1 MKRVIVG
8 IIALTVSMMSLS
20 GQNLDM
26 FFSVIQG
33 DSFTYTIYSPQ
44 GDVDYKYTCTN
55 KEVNGADLSDAS
67 VVYQYQFWKG
77 DGKPLFGDDGVMDM
91 KITLNSEGTTSYMYD
106 MKKSMAIQDV
116 VTMGDVSSLPV
127 GLEVGQIVP
136 DGKINIKIKNIG
148 ASFLITDRK
157 VVAIENI
164 TTPAGTFKGYKM
176 EEVQT
181 NKVPLSTKS
190 FRIVTWYAKNI
201 GCIRQEVYDKK
212 GRLLRT
218 LELTS
223 VQNSTY

>member
-1 MKRVIVG
+1 MKRLTIVIV
-8 IIALTVSMMSLS
+8 ALVASLVSLS
-20 GQNLDM
+20 GQNLDL
-26 FFSVIQG
+26 FFSVTQG
-33 DSFTYTIYSPQ
+33 DSFTYTIYSPD
-44 GDVDYKYTCTN
+44 GEVEYKYSCTN

-67 VVYQYQFWKG
+67 VVYEYQFWKG
-77 DGKPLFGDDGVMDM
+77 DGKPLFADEGKMDM

-116 VTMGDVSSLPV
+116 VTMGDISSLPSE
-127 GLEVGQIVP
+127 LKVGQSVP
-136 DGKINIKIKNIG
+136 DGKINIKVKSVG

-157 VVAIENI
+157 VVAIEDV

-181 NKVPLSTKS
+181 NKVLVSTKS

-201 GCIRQEVYDKK
+201 GCVKQEVYDKK
-212 GRLLRT
+212 GKLLRT

-223 VQNSTY
+223 LVQK

>member
-1 MKRVIVG
+1 MKRLTIVIV
-8 IIALTVSMMSLS
+8 ALVASVVSLS
-20 GQNLDM
+20 GQNLDL
-26 FFSVIQG
+26 FFSVTQG
-33 DSFTYTIYSPQ
+33 DSFTYTIYSPD
-44 GDVDYKYTCTN
+44 GEVEYKYSCTN

-67 VVYQYQFWKG
+67 VVYEYQFWEG
-77 DGKPLFGDDGVMDM
+77 DGKPLFADEGKMDM

-116 VTMGDVSSLPV
+116 VTMGDISSLPSE
-127 GLEVGQIVP
+127 LKVGQSVP
-136 DGKINIKIKNIG
+136 DGKINIKVKSVG

-157 VVAIENI
+157 VVAIEDV

-181 NKVPLSTKS
+181 NKVLVSTKS

-201 GCIRQEVYDKK
+201 GCVKQEVYDKK
-212 GRLLRT
+212 GKLLRT

-223 VQNSTY
+223 LVQK

>member
-1 MKRVIVG
+1 MKRLIIVIV
-8 IIALTVSMMSLS
+8 ALVASLVSLS
-20 GQNLDM
+20 GQNLDL
-26 FFSVIQG
+26 FFSVTQG
-33 DSFTYTIYSPQ
+33 DSFTYTIYSPD
-44 GDVDYKYTCTN
+44 GEVEYKYSCTN

-67 VVYQYQFWKG
+67 VVYEYQFWEG
-77 DGKPLFGDDGVMDM
+77 DGKPLFADEGKMDM

-116 VTMGDVSSLPV
+116 VTMGDISSLPSE
-127 GLEVGQIVP
+127 LKVGQSVP
-136 DGKINIKIKNIG
+136 DGKINIKVKSVG

-157 VVAIENI
+157 VVAIEDV

-181 NKVPLSTKS
+181 NKVLVSTKS

-201 GCIRQEVYDKK
+201 GCVKQEVYDKK
-212 GRLLRT
+212 GKLLRT

-223 VQNSTY
+223 LVQK

>member
-1 MKRVIVG
+1 MKRLTIVIV
-8 IIALTVSMMSLS
+8 ALVASLVSLS
-20 GQNLDM
+20 GQNLDL
-26 FFSVIQG
+26 FFSVTQG
-33 DSFTYTIYSPQ
+33 DSFTYTIYSTD
-44 GDVDYKYTCTN
+44 GEVEYKYSCSN

-67 VVYQYQFWKG
+67 VVYEYQFWKG
-77 DGKPLFGDDGVMDM
+77 DGKPLFADEGKMDM

-116 VTMGDVSSLPV
+116 VTMGDISSLPSE
-127 GLEVGQIVP
+127 LKVGQSVP
-136 DGKINIKIKNIG
+136 DGKINIKVKSVG

-157 VVAIENI
+157 VVAIEDV

-181 NKVPLSTKS
+181 NKVLVSTKS

-201 GCIRQEVYDKK
+201 GCVKQEVYDKK
-212 GRLLRT
+212 GKLLRT

-223 VQNSTY
+223 LVQK

>member
-1 MKRVIVG
+1 MKRLTIVIV
-8 IIALTVSMMSLS
+8 ALVASLVSLS
-20 GQNLDM
+20 GQNLDL
-26 FFSVIQG
+26 FFSVTQG
-33 DSFTYTIYSPQ
+33 DSFTYTIYSPD
-44 GDVDYKYTCTN
+44 GEVEYRYSCTN

-67 VVYQYQFWKG
+67 VVYEYQFWKG
-77 DGKPLFGDDGVMDM
+77 DGKPLFADEGKMDM

-116 VTMGDVSSLPV
+116 VTMGDISSLPSK
-127 GLEVGQIVP
+127 LKVGQSVP
-136 DGKINIKIKNIG
+136 DGKINIKVKSVG

-157 VVAIENI
+157 VVAIEDV

-181 NKVPLSTKS
+181 NKVLVSTKS

-201 GCIRQEVYDKK
+201 GCVKQKVYDKK
-212 GRLLRT
+212 GKLLRT

-223 VQNSTY
+223 LVQK

>member
-1 MKRVIVG
+1 MKRLTIVIV
-8 IIALTVSMMSLS
+8 ALVASLMSLS
-20 GQNLDM
+20 GQNLDL
-26 FFSVIQG
+26 FFSVTQG
-33 DSFTYTIYSPQ
+33 DSFTYTIYSPD
-44 GDVDYKYTCTN
+44 GEVEYKYSCTN

-67 VVYQYQFWKG
+67 VVYEYQFWEG
-77 DGKPLFGDDGVMDM
+77 DGKPLFADEGKMDM

-116 VTMGDVSSLPV
+116 VTMGDISSLPSE
-127 GLEVGQIVP
+127 LKVGQSVP
-136 DGKINIKIKNIG
+136 DGKINIKVKSVG

-157 VVAIENI
+157 VVAIEDV

-181 NKVPLSTKS
+181 NKVLVSTKS

-201 GCIRQEVYDKK
+201 GCVKQEVYDKK
-212 GRLLRT
+212 GKLLRT

-223 VQNSTY
+223 LVQK

>member
-1 MKRVIVG
+1 MKRLTIVVV
-8 IIALTVSMMSLS
+8 ALVASLVSLS
-20 GQNLDM
+20 GQNLDL
-26 FFSVIQG
+26 FFSVTQG
-33 DSFTYTIYSPQ
+33 DSFTYTIYSPD
-44 GDVDYKYTCTN
+44 GEVEYKYSCTN

-67 VVYQYQFWKG
+67 VVYEYQFWDG
-77 DGKPLFGDDGVMDM
+77 DGKPLFADEGKMDM

-116 VTMGDVSSLPV
+116 VTMGDISSLPSE
-127 GLEVGQIVP
+127 LKVGQSVP
-136 DGKINIKIKNIG
+136 DGKINIKVKSVG

-157 VVAIENI
+157 VVAIEDV

-181 NKVPLSTKS
+181 NKVLVSTKS

-201 GCIRQEVYDKK
+201 GCVKQEVYDKK
-212 GRLLRT
+212 GKLLRT

-223 VQNSTY
+223 LVQK

>member
-1 MKRVIVG
+1 MKRLTIVIV
-8 IIALTVSMMSLS
+8 ALVASLVSLS
-20 GQNLDM
+20 GQNLDL
-26 FFSVIQG
+26 FFSVTQG
-33 DSFTYTIYSPQ
+33 DSFTYTIYSPD
-44 GDVDYKYTCTN
+44 GEVEYKYSCTN

-67 VVYQYQFWKG
+67 VVYEYQFWEG
-77 DGKPLFGDDGVMDM
+77 DGKPLFADEGKMDM

-116 VTMGDVSSLPV
+116 VTMGDISSLPSD
-127 GLEVGQIVP
+127 LKVGQSVP
-136 DGKINIKIKNIG
+136 DGKINIKVKSVG

-157 VVAIENI
+157 VVAIEDV

-181 NKVPLSTKS
+181 NKVLVSTKS

-201 GCIRQEVYDKK
+201 GCVKQEVYDKK
-212 GRLLRT
+212 GKLLRT

-223 VQNSTY
+223 LVQK

>member
-1 MKRVIVG
+1 MKKLTIVIV
-8 IIALTVSMMSLS
+8 ALVASLVSLS
-20 GQNLDM
+20 GQNLDL
-26 FFSVIQG
+26 FFSVTQG
-33 DSFTYTIYSPQ
+33 DSFTYTIYSPD
-44 GDVDYKYTCTN
+44 GEVEYKYSCTN

-67 VVYQYQFWKG
+67 VVYEYQFWEG
-77 DGKPLFGDDGVMDM
+77 DGKPLFADEGKMDM

-116 VTMGDVSSLPV
+116 VTMGDISSLPSE
-127 GLEVGQIVP
+127 LKVGQSVP
-136 DGKINIKIKNIG
+136 DGKINIKVKSVG

-157 VVAIENI
+157 VVAIEDV

-181 NKVPLSTKS
+181 NKVLVSTKS

-201 GCIRQEVYDKK
+201 GCVKQEVYDKK
-212 GRLLRT
+212 GKLLRT

-223 VQNSTY
+223 LVQK